1 MLAIRRE
8 VVDYGAIPLS
18 SWLPHGDST
27 VAIQAWL
34 RQAIPATR
42 EDGTHRWADV
52 NSLAKSLNVPQ
63 QHAQILIDTI
73 DALAEAPQEV
83 VQRPEGTS
91 EANVVDVCAVALYM
105 FAQLY
110 IRQAQRA
117 DAMDVWPS
125 SSPQAA
131 AAAFT
136 GSPFSQGMPF
146 GSEPSSSM
154 NAFGSGAFGVAEP
167 SSPTRSGSS
176 TSSPSRSGSGPAS
189 PFASPSV
196 HFQQQKSNHLVR
208 KELQAHLFTHQ
219 QMLAGYTDYIKRHTH
234 ALLQLVLN
242 NPQKAEGSLHS
253 GTISAAEFDRLGF
266 LLRGSAESTAAQD
279 GSPMD
284 VSPSPFQE
292 DGWRLSAHVPH
303 FQNNSQASSISLAA
317 VADWMSDNIFDEL
330 EPADA
335 MVSSP
340 PKGGRRG
347 DLPPAGVVQ
356 GGSVD
361 IQGVC
366 KSTVVR
372 GEDNFPAGILRV
384 TDCHD
389 TVVYALAPL
398 NYAKIA
404 GCSDCTVMI
413 GAVGRVLKVERCERV
428 QLVASAVRLSIA
440 SCHDC
445 VFYLGVNRPPL
456 LLGDNRFLQMAP
468 YNTQYER
475 LPVHMAKAGVTAE
488 PNLWNRPVTLGREH
502 RPATPDSD
510 SATSAAGKARMPF
523 TLLPPDKLL
532 PLMVPFKGGP
542 GPLCGGAASGGE
554 SRMSADVGSFVGL
567 GDSGGGGSGPLAPSP
582 FRLPAVY
589 EEAKERKVSAVSD
602 LRNAVKAAA
611 LDDGKKRELQA
622 VIQSYFKDWL
632 MTSGNMRQVYD
643 LARMEREEASTGTPA
658 AQEHSNS
665 MSADAPTNM
674 TLEPPL

>member
-27 VAIQAWL
+27 VAIQTWL
-34 RQAIPATR
+34 RQCSDIAR
-42 EDGTHRWADV
+42 EDGTHRWVDV
-52 NSLAKSLNVPQ
+52 DSLAKSLNVPQ

-83 VQRPEGTS
+83 VQRPEGVS
-91 EANVVDVCAVALYM
+91 EANTVDICAVALYM

-131 AAAFT
+131 AAGFS
-136 GSPFSQGMPF
+136 GSVFAQATPL
-146 GSEPSSSM
+146 GSEPSSNLSG
-154 NAFGSGAFGVAEP
+154 FGSGAFMPAEP
-167 SSPTRSGSS
+167 ISPTRSGSS
-176 TSSPSRSGSGPAS
+176 TSSPSRSNSGNAS

-208 KELQAHLFTHQ
+208 KELQAHLFAHQ
-219 QMLAGYTDYIKRHTH
+219 QLLAGYTDHIKRHTH

-242 NPQKAEGSLHS
+242 NPQKAEGSLHN
-253 GTISAAEFDRLGF
+253 GTICAAEFDRLGF
-266 LLRGSAESTAAQD
+266 LLRGSAESSPAQE
-279 GSPMD
+279 GSPMEI
-284 VSPSPFQE
+284 SPSPFQE
-292 DGWRLSAHVPH
+292 DGWRLSAHVPQ
-303 FQNNSQASSISLAA
+303 FLKGSQDSPISLAA
-317 VADWMSDNIFDEL
+317 VADWMSENIFDEL

-347 DLPPAGVVQ
+347 DLAPAGIVQ

-398 NYAKIA
+398 HYAKIA
-404 GCSDCTVMI
+404 ACSDCTIMV

-488 PNLWNRPVTLGREH
+488 PNLWDRPVSLGREH

-523 TLLPPDKLL
+523 TLLPSDKLL

-542 GPLCGGAASGGE
+542 GPLCGGAASGGG

-567 GDSGGGGSGPLAPSP
+567 GDSSGGGSGPLAPSP
-582 FRLPAVY
+582 FRLPAAY

-611 LDDGKKRELQA
+611 LDDAKKRELQA

-643 LARMEREEASTGTPA
+643 LARMEREEASSSAPNS
-658 AQEHSNS
+658 HDSSNS
-665 MSADAPTNM
+665 LGNDAAMNMST
-674 TLEPPL
+674 EPPL

>member
-1 MLAIRRE
+1 MGRVL
-8 VVDYGAIPLS
+8 
-18 SWLPHGDST
+18 
-27 VAIQAWL
+27 
-34 RQAIPATR
+34 
-42 EDGTHRWADV
+42 
-52 NSLAKSLNVPQ
+52 KSAVIS
-63 QHAQILIDTI
+63 QILIDTI

-83 VQRPEGTS
+83 VQRPEGIS
-91 EANVVDVCAVALYM
+91 EANTVDACTVALYM
-105 FAQLY
+105 FGQLY

-131 AAAFT
+131 AAGLT
-136 GSPFSQGMPF
+136 GSAFSQALPF
-146 GSEPSSSM
+146 AELSGSFSG
-154 NAFGSGAFGVAEP
+154 FGSGGFGPAEP
-167 SSPTRSGSS
+167 ISPTRSGSS
-176 TSSPSRSGSGPAS
+176 TSSPSRSGSGPV
-189 PFASPSV
+189 SPSV

-208 KELQAHLFTHQ
+208 KELQAHLFAHQ
-219 QMLAGYTDYIKRHTH
+219 QLLAGYTDHIKRHTH

-242 NPQKAEGSLHS
+242 NPQKADSSLHN

-266 LLRGSAESTAAQD
+266 LLRGSAESSPTQD

-284 VSPSPFQE
+284 VSPSPFQ
-292 DGWRLSAHVPH
+292 
-303 FQNNSQASSISLAA
+303 
-317 VADWMSDNIFDEL
+317 
-330 EPADA
+330 DA
-335 MVSSP
+335 MVGSP

-347 DLPPAGVVQ
+347 DLAPAGIVQ

-398 NYAKIA
+398 HYAKIA
-404 GCSDCTVMI
+404 ACSDCTIMI

-488 PNLWNRPVTLGREH
+488 PNLWDRPVSLGREH

-542 GPLCGGAASGGE
+542 GPLCGGAASSGG

-567 GDSGGGGSGPLAPSP
+567 GDSGQGGSGPLAPSP

-602 LRNAVKAAA
+602 LRNAVKAAS

-643 LARMEREEASTGTPA
+643 LARMEREEASSSMPDN
-658 AQEHSNS
+658 SNNLGPDGPMN
-665 MSADAPTNM
+665 MSTDPS
-674 TLEPPL
+674 L